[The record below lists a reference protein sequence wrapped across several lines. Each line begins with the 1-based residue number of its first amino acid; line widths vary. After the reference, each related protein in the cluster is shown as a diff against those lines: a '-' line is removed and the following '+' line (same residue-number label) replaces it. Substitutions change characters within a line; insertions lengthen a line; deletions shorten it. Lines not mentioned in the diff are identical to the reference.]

1 MLDSSDRAHGLAKGR
16 RLSAKPGGVGALIG
30 AVTDVISLAMFA
42 FVLSDDASGG
52 PEPAESVAILADNHA
67 AIFNWNLITLIVFS
81 VVLVVLALADTSTIR
96 ASPAATGTP
105 TVSGGHHE

>member
-1 MLDSSDRAHGLAKGR
+1 MLDSSDRSHGLAKVR

-30 AVTDVISLAMFA
+30 AVTVVISLAIFA

-67 AIFNWNLITLIVFS
+67 AS
-81 VVLVVLALADTSTIR
+81 STGI
-96 ASPAATGTP
+96 
-105 TVSGGHHE
+105 